1 MDDIKKFGS
10 KLKIRVSPKDKDLLE
25 KNIFIKSINILEFCV
40 ERGNNFLELGFDIE
54 NIEEPYLDVIE
65 LLFGLHFG
73 GWTAEL
79 VEWYL
84 FDRINEDGEIYPL
97 VLSED
102 EEDEGEKIMI
112 KNPEEFWDIIQ
123 KIKNKIN
130 KKEND

>member
-40 ERGNNFLELGFDIE
+40 ERGNNFLRLGFDIE

-84 FDRINEDGEIYPL
+84 FDRVDEDGEIYPL

>member
-73 GWTAEL
+73 EWTAEL

-84 FDRINEDGEIYPL
+84 FNRVDEDGKIYPL

-112 KNPEEFWDIIQ
+112 KNPEEFWYVIQ

>member
-1 MDDIKKFGS
+1 MEDIKKFGS

-25 KNIFIKSINILEFCV
+25 KSIFIKSINILEFCV

-54 NIEEPYLDVIE
+54 NIAEPYLDVIE

-73 GWTAEL
+73 EWAAEL
-79 VEWYL
+79 IEWYL
-84 FDRINEDGEIYPL
+84 FSRVDEDGEIHPL

-102 EEDEGEKIMI
+102 EDDEGEKIII
-112 KNPEEFWDIIQ
+112 KTPEEFWGVIQ
-123 KIKNKIN
+123 KIKSKIN

>member
-1 MDDIKKFGS
+1 MEDIKKFGS
-10 KLKIRVSPKDKDLLE
+10 KLKIRISPKDKDLLE

-40 ERGNNFLELGFDIE
+40 ERGDNFLELGFDIE

-73 GWTAEL
+73 EWTAEL

-84 FDRINEDGEIYPL
+84 FGRVDEDGKICPL

-102 EEDEGEKIMI
+102 EEDEGEKIII
-112 KNPEEFWDIIQ
+112 KTPEEFWDVIQ
-123 KIKNKIN
+123 KIKSKLN

>member
-1 MDDIKKFGS
+1 MEDIKKFGS
-10 KLKIRVSPKDKDLLE
+10 KLKIKISPKDKDLLE
-25 KNIFIKSINILEFCV
+25 KNIFIQSISILEFCV
-40 ERGNNFLELGFDIE
+40 ERGDNFLELGFDIE

-73 GWTAEL
+73 EWTAGL

-84 FDRINEDGEIYPL
+84 FNRVDEDGEIYPL

-112 KNPEEFWDIIQ
+112 KNPEEFWDVIQ

>member
-25 KNIFIKSINILEFCV
+25 KSIFIKSINILEFCV

-73 GWTAEL
+73 EWAAEL

-84 FDRINEDGEIYPL
+84 FSRVDEDGEIYPL

-112 KNPEEFWDIIQ
+112 KNPEEFWDVIQ

>member
-1 MDDIKKFGS
+1 MEGIKKFGS
-10 KLKIRVSPKDKDLLE
+10 KLKIRISPKDKDLLE

-40 ERGNNFLELGFDIE
+40 ERGDNFLELGFDIE

-73 GWTAEL
+73 EWTAEL

-84 FDRINEDGEIYPL
+84 FSRVDEDGKIYPL

-102 EEDEGEKIMI
+102 EEDEGEKIII
-112 KNPEEFWDIIQ
+112 KTPEEFWDVIQ
-123 KIKNKIN
+123 KIKNKLN

>member
-84 FDRINEDGEIYPL
+84 FDRIDEDGEIYPL

>member
-54 NIEEPYLDVIE
+54 NIEEPYLDVVE

-73 GWTAEL
+73 EWTAEL

-84 FDRINEDGEIYPL
+84 FNRVDEDGKIYPL

-112 KNPEEFWDIIQ
+112 KNPEEFWDVIQ